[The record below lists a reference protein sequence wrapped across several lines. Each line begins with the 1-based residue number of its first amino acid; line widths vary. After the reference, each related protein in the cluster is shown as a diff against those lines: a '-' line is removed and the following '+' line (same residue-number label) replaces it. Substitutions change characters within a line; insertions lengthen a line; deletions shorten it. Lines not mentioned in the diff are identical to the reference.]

1 MAATKTCCTI
11 AQFWP
16 LEPRLAD
23 GFCVRAAAHA
33 AHAARCCSSAQHGCN
48 PATCRP
54 LFRQVLG
61 AWLLRAGWASHDGT
75 DRSHPWAAA
84 YVASLLLVLVNFV
97 CVPAL
102 VVSRCAAPSPYAR
115 GSLRVPLRP

>member
-1 MAATKTCCTI
+1 MASACGPLDTLHMRRAVATRRNMVAT
-11 AQFWP
+11 
-16 LEPRLAD
+16 
-23 GFCVRAAAHA
+23 
-33 AHAARCCSSAQHGCN
+33 AQH
-48 PATCRP
+48 AVR

-102 VVSRCAAPSPYAR
+102 VVSRCAAPWQYAR
-115 GSLRVPLRP
+115 SVS